1 MRQPLHLVDVFARER
16 YAGNQLAVV
25 TDAADLADDEMQAFA
40 AEIGFSET
48 TYVETDAEP
57 NTEAGP
63 RSDDADTW
71 PVRIFTPEAEI
82 PFAGHPTLGT
92 AHVIREHLADG
103 TPEEVVLDLDVGE
116 VPVEVRERDG
126 RETLWMTQQPP
137 TFGDDLAHDDLASV
151 LGLDPTDLD
160 HDYPTQVVS
169 TGLPTVVVPLE
180 DRAALESIDV
190 DRAAYDAVTGDREAK
205 NVLAFCPDPRDDAND
220 FAVRVFAPYY
230 GVPEDPATGSSNG
243 CLAAYLVR
251 HRYRDAAAVD
261 ARVEQGYE
269 MGRPSLVH
277 LRAWERDGSGDTEGI
292 TVEVGG
298 AVEAVARGNLV

>member
-1 MRQPLHLVDVFARER
+1 MDRPLHLVDVFARER

-25 TDAADLADDEMQAFA
+25 TDAADLSDEEMQAFA

-48 TYVETDAEP
+48 TYVETDAE
-57 NTEAGP
+57 NGP
-63 RSDDADTW
+63 QPDGTW

-92 AHVIREHLADG
+92 AQVIREHLADG
-103 TPEEVVLDLDVGE
+103 RPDQVVLDLDVGE
-116 VPVEVRERDG
+116 VPVAVRDRDDG
-126 RETLWMTQQPP
+126 GETLWMTQQPP
-137 TFGDDLAHDDLASV
+137 AFGDELAHDDLADV

-160 HDYPTQVVS
+160 REYPVAVVS
-169 TGLPTVVVPLE
+169 TGLPTIIVPLA
-180 DRAALESIDV
+180 DRAALEAIDV
-190 DRAAYDAVTGDREAK
+190 DRAAYDAVTGDRDAK
-205 NVLAFCPDPRDDAND
+205 NVLAVCPEPRDDAND

-251 HRYRDAAAVD
+251 HGLDDRDATDDLDV
-261 ARVEQGYE
+261 RVEQGYE

-277 LRAWERDGSGDTEGI
+277 LRARETADSEGI

-298 AVEAVARGNLV
+298 AVRAVARGTLL

>member
-1 MRQPLHLVDVFARER
+1 MRRPLHLVDVFARER

-25 TDAADLADDEMQAFA
+25 TDAADLSTDEMQAFA

-48 TYVETDAEP
+48 TYVESTSATQP
-57 NTEAGP
+57 
-63 RSDDADTW
+63 DDADTW
-71 PVRIFTPEAEI
+71 SVRIFTPEAEI

-92 AHVIREHLADG
+92 AHAIREHLADG
-103 TPEEVVLDLDVGE
+103 RPDEIVLDLDVGE
-116 VPVEVRERDG
+116 VPVTVRERADG
-126 RETLWMTQQPP
+126 GETLWMTQQPP
-137 TFGDDLAHDDLASV
+137 AFGDTLAHDDLAAV
-151 LGLDPTDLD
+151 LGLEPADIDR
-160 HDYPTQVVS
+160 DYPVQVVS
-169 TGLPTVVVPLE
+169 TGLPTLVVPLA

-190 DRAAYDAVTGDREAK
+190 DRAAYDAVTGDRDAK
-205 NVLAFCPDPRDDAND
+205 NVLAVCADPRDDAND

-243 CLAAYLVR
+243 CLAGYLVR
-251 HRYRDAAAVD
+251 HGYGGRDSVD

-277 LRAWERDGSGDTEGI
+277 VRARQESDSDDI

-298 AVEAVARGNLV
+298 TVRAVARGTLL